1 MIASHEIMQKHNNA
15 RRQPKT
21 KGERGSG
28 MSLDILSNND
38 AGCPWSYFGDLRTE
52 ILALL
57 SFVSKPCVVVY
68 CATKLKLK
76 TVL

>member
-1 MIASHEIMQKHNNA
+1 
-15 RRQPKT
+15 
-21 KGERGSG
+21 
-28 MSLDILSNND
+28 MSLDILSNNE